1 MSPGEEGRTE
11 ALIGRALRTEG
22 GHLSIGRGGF
32 ALHFDRG
39 CTLSGYDCDAMKT
52 ACILR
57 GLPVIDSRE
66 VPFDTVFRLAV
77 RGPMIAVGEP
87 ASLPPWH
94 ALSYAPLQAV
104 ADAYRAAGADVANLP
119 VGGEQ
124 AYAASTSPNA
134 THPVTRDPGIRSDP
148 KPYPQ
153 TAGANP

>member
-1 MSPGEEGRTE
+1 MSAGEEERTE

-32 ALHFDRG
+32 TLYFDRG
-39 CTLSGYDCDAMKT
+39 CRLSGYDCDAMKA

-66 VPFDTVFRLAV
+66 VPFDAVFRLAV

-87 ASLPPWH
+87 ASPPPWH

-104 ADAYRAAGADVANLP
+104 ADAYRAAGADVVNLP

-124 AYAASTSPNA
+124 ACAASA
-134 THPVTRDPGIRSDP
+134 
-148 KPYPQ
+148 
-153 TAGANP
+153 